1 MSIKSSASSKQ
12 SLCNNTNSQFSRE
25 QKKIKAKEKTKSW
38 CQLKRLYAEL
48 PPQVNTILSLVAKSL
63 EIGVKLNYH
72 MNSCCSHDKTVLWL

>member
-25 QKKIKAKEKTKSW
+25 QKKIKVKEKTKSW
-38 CQLKRLYAEL
+38 CQLKCLYAEL

-63 EIGVKLNYH
+63 EIGVKLKYH